1 MPVLNSQI
9 YLLIDLIVKMWYN
22 KNMDRI
28 ILHCDLNN
36 FYASV
41 ECAAHPEWKDVPL
54 AVAGNPEK
62 RHGVVLAKNEI
73 AKKYGVKTGDVIWE
87 AKQKA
92 PGLIV
97 VPPHFNEYMALSNR
111 VFDIYTDYTC
121 YVEPFGPDECW
132 LDCTGSTKLFGSGK
146 EIADKIRAKVVEKTG
161 LTVSVGVSFNKVFAK
176 IGSDLKKPDATTVI
190 SRENFKELLWKLPAS
205 DMLSI
210 GRKTAEKLA
219 KLNIRTI
226 GDIANADVAMLK
238 SHFGVVGVRM
248 HNYANGEDSEGVR
261 EYVKSRKIESVGH
274 GMTAVRDITSLDDAK
289 ALVYYLSERIAA
301 RMRKYGVRGAGV
313 TVDIRGN
320 DLKHTSHQR
329 KMRVPTYATREIA
342 ESAFALISEIWHGD
356 PPLRTLTVAV
366 YDLTPSDGAVQTTM
380 FDDKP
385 NEKEEALERA
395 MDLIREKY
403 GKDSI
408 VRANTIGKDFIYDKT
423 DAEDYLPFKR

>member
-1 MPVLNSQI
+1 MPSREIPKSGTASCSQ
-9 YLLIDLIVKMWYN
+9 
-22 KNMDRI
+22 
-28 ILHCDLNN
+28 
-36 FYASV
+36 
-41 ECAAHPEWKDVPL
+41 
-54 AVAGNPEK
+54 
-62 RHGVVLAKNEI
+62 KNEI

-190 SRENFKELLWKLPAS
+190 SRENYKELLWKLPAS

-301 RMRKYGVRGAGV
+301 RMRKYGVRGSGV

>member
-1 MPVLNSQI
+1 M
-9 YLLIDLIVKMWYN
+9 
-22 KNMDRI
+22 
-28 ILHCDLNN
+28 
-36 FYASV
+36 
-41 ECAAHPEWKDVPL
+41 
-54 AVAGNPEK
+54 
-62 RHGVVLAKNEI
+62 
-73 AKKYGVKTGDVIWE
+73 
-87 AKQKA
+87 
-92 PGLIV
+92 
-97 VPPHFNEYMALSNR
+97 
-111 VFDIYTDYTC
+111 
-121 YVEPFGPDECW
+121 
-132 LDCTGSTKLFGSGK
+132 
-146 EIADKIRAKVVEKTG
+146 
-161 LTVSVGVSFNKVFAK
+161 FAK

-190 SRENFKELLWKLPAS
+190 ARENYKELLWKLPAS

-274 GMTAVRDITSLDDAK
+274 GMTAVRDITALDDAK

-301 RMRKYGVRGAGV
+301 RMRKYGVRGSGV